1 MQSVTTM
8 GLGARLGIPA
18 AYGTTAEEVL
28 ETCALVAAADEQWN
42 KRQISEFQE
51 QHQIHEKVWGRLL
64 SIHRCDRWIQVDTGN
79 LPGNYTSLYSLV
91 TLSDDEW
98 QEILVS
104 GKVSQSLTSRT
115 IQFWKTARIAT
126 NEGFNKQVPFLLAFS
141 SESDK
146 GKLVETIVLFKKI
159 AEENGLRLIAP
170 PIPLREFSSRS
181 TPEEVMVSIGKMLV
195 PELQMIVNDAGKV
208 CRDALSIQSADDLL
222 NASVRDFLKFLNRTA
237 GSSGASMQS
246 YGGEYCLKLA
256 YEYNRVSNSR
266 ANRSNYKKKLEEL
279 SEGDVEQSITS
290 YSKNVLRDFI
300 S

>member
-64 SIHRCDRWIQVDTGN
+64 SIHRCDRWIQAETGN

-246 YGGEYCLKLA
+246 YGREYCLKLA

-279 SEGDVEQSITS
+279 SEGDVEQAITG

>member
-1 MQSVTTM
+1 MQTVTRVK
-8 GLGARLGIPA
+8 LGARLGIPA

-42 KRQISEFQE
+42 AGQISEFQE

-64 SIHRCDRWIQVDTGN
+64 SIHRCDRWDQVETGN

-91 TLSDDEW
+91 TLGDDEW

-115 IQFWKTARIAT
+115 IQFWKTTRIAT
-126 NEGFNKQVPFLLAFS
+126 NEGFNKRVPFLLAFP

-146 GKLVETIVLFKKI
+146 GKLIETIVLFTKI
-159 AEENGLRLIAP
+159 AEENGFRLIAP
-170 PIPLREFSSRS
+170 PVPLREFSSLS
-181 TPEEVMVSIGKMLV
+181 TPEEVMESIGKILL
-195 PELQMIVNDAGKV
+195 PKLEMIVNDAGKV

-222 NASVRDFLKFLNRTA
+222 NASIREFLKFLNRTA
-237 GSSGASMQS
+237 GSSGASMDA
-246 YGGEYCLKLA
+246 YGMEYCLKLA

-266 ANRSNYKKKLEEL
+266 ANRSNYKKKLVEL
-279 SEGDVEQSITS
+279 SEGDVEQAITGHA
-290 YSKNVLRDFI
+290 KKVVRDFI
-300 S
+300 T